1 MNLDEILH
9 EFSSKHYTSSLG
21 TPTHRIGDFDEAKA
35 DILNWVL
42 KQIPEKKE
50 EFSFTYGGCNPDFNR
65 GFNQAIDDI
74 KAKFKESE

>member
-35 DILNWVL
+35 DILKWVL
-42 KQIPEKKE
+42 EQIPEK
-50 EFSFTYGGCNPDFNR
+50 SIDYDDNYRD
-65 GFNQAIDDI
+65 GFNACRDLMIT
-74 KAKFKESE
+74 KFKEV